1 MYLILICLFVLAV
14 SRTLCHLCFHLVTS
28 QFPGWRF
35 GSHHPRWK
43 TWQLRAV
50 HSWSHPLL
58 PPLRI
63 SYCTWPQTRWAP
75 HRRFPKTTFIYP
87 YNQYGFLWFGER
99 IYESD
104 IVYCRIFLLAVLA
117 CAVCLEQKVVWTV
130 LNALFACAE
139 AHSDPHVELVAK
151 NNSMCF
157 YWGYMRDDVLQMQ
170 LLCNSWWT
178 LVATSRGYTANLHSD
193 LYEEFKKS

>member
-1 MYLILICLFVLAV
+1 M
-14 SRTLCHLCFHLVTS
+14 TS

-58 PPLRI
+58 PPFRI

-75 HRRFPKTTFIYP
+75 HRHFPKTTFIHP
-87 YNQYGFLWFGER
+87 YKQYGFFFTILWKNLW
-99 IYESD
+99 IW
-104 IVYCRIFLLAVLA
+104 YCILCGFFCLFFAVLA
-117 CAVCLEQKVVWTV
+117 CTVCVEQKAVWTV

-157 YWGYMRDDVLQMQ
+157 YWRYMRDDVLQMQ

-178 LVATSRGYTANLHSD
+178 LVATSRGVHS
-193 LYEEFKKS
+193 SSP